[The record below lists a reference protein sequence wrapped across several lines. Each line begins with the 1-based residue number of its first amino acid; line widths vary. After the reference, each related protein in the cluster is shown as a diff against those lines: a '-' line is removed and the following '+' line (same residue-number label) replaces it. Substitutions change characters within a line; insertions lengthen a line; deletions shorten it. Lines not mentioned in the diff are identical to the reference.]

1 MQDSRPVDMA
11 VKWYIAPHDQDF
23 TMPLLITWNFFR
35 GCKHCDISPFCEIQN
50 SFGHFG
56 FLSSNL
62 LVWVNNTWLLEA
74 KNPESANI
82 LRWQNHEYR
91 SKYHLLVSRGVP
103 CDKVN
108 ADGLP
113 LCRRSFHV
121 LKTSSPYVGSISGLH
136 LLRYSF
142 ICQSRQKIKNVQY
155 YQ

>member
-1 MQDSRPVDMA
+1 MKDSCRYGSKMVHCTPWSGLHYAPAYYMKFLQRLQTLWHLTILWTSKQFWTFWLPV
-11 VKWYIAPHDQDF
+11 I
-23 TMPLLITWNFFR
+23 
-35 GCKHCDISPFCEIQN
+35 
-50 SFGHFG
+50 
-56 FLSSNL
+56 NL

-82 LRWQNHEYR
+82 FRWQNHEYR